1 MTQAEDQEL
10 QRLQVNIRR
19 LADIVA
25 EQNEK
30 LAQLRMLLQQRDE
43 ALLAMQEE
51 LKSVRRHE
59 ATLATASAL
68 VSPDMGDASRRDARE
83 LLDGIIS
90 QLDRCISQ
98 LTNEEG
104 AVSDYLKVIPLGT
117 SKAKMM
123 EIELAKSPYALVETS
138 KSADK
143 EGQTRTLHIWN
154 ATFDVSPLRKVTI
167 ESNNTFSYYRNA
179 EQVFDGDMLVDTKYQ
194 RVVCNTDGEIV
205 EVGKVMTYQEALQAS
220 GNTSNP
226 QLSLK

>member
-1 MTQAEDQEL
+1 MPWERGGGDQYWSVSEPVLVTNRKQYWSLREVVLVGRVTSTGWFLLLLRGCLTAPFFEDEIEGIELCGSRWLGSLLGRDTLLIYRAGAGKRLKKRTFAYIRNNDAMTQAEDQEL

-19 LADIVA
+19 LAGIVA

-68 VSPDMGDASRRDARE
+68 VSPDMGDVSRRDARE

-98 LTNEEG
+98 LTNEPE
-104 AVSDYLKVIPLGT
+104 ATAAPEP
-117 SKAKMM
+117 
-123 EIELAKSPYALVETS
+123 EI
-138 KSADK
+138 
-143 EGQTRTLHIWN
+143 
-154 ATFDVSPLRKVTI
+154 
-167 ESNNTFSYYRNA
+167 
-179 EQVFDGDMLVDTKYQ
+179 
-194 RVVCNTDGEIV
+194 
-205 EVGKVMTYQEALQAS
+205 
-220 GNTSNP
+220 
-226 QLSLK
+226 

>member
-1 MTQAEDQEL
+1 MALRLPSEEGDCDQYWSAIEPVLVTNRKQYWSPREVVLVGRVTSTGWFLLLLRGCLTAPFFEDEIEGASRVGAGGWVAFSGGVLYLYIRAGAGKRLKKRTFAYIRNNDAMTQAEDQEL

-19 LADIVA
+19 LAGIVA

-68 VSPDMGDASRRDARE
+68 VSPDMGDVSRRDARE

-98 LTNEEG
+98 LTSEPE
-104 AVSDYLKVIPLGT
+104 ATAASEL
-117 SKAKMM
+117 
-123 EIELAKSPYALVETS
+123 EI
-138 KSADK
+138 
-143 EGQTRTLHIWN
+143 
-154 ATFDVSPLRKVTI
+154 
-167 ESNNTFSYYRNA
+167 
-179 EQVFDGDMLVDTKYQ
+179 
-194 RVVCNTDGEIV
+194 
-205 EVGKVMTYQEALQAS
+205 
-220 GNTSNP
+220 
-226 QLSLK
+226 